1 MLGLSNG
8 ITTSSAPSTMVLL
21 ETYTADWS
29 SDADGWVSF
38 SGNDSAATLTH
49 GITFEG
55 KSNTLRVQFNTD
67 PEETGSCGISKPDA
81 FSTTI
86 KAYDI
91 CVVTF
96 DIYLDSAYD
105 STGDGSDDLTDLWEG
120 TDSVTV
126 QVGMVGGRTDAYG
139 VNQNQWASLDSEG
152 NAPQDLDTVNLVPT
166 ENQLEVLF
174 SSTVDSP
181 QNGARFYIHNYVAK
195 LYRSTIFA

>member
-8 ITTSSAPSTMVLL
+8 ITTSSTPSTMVLL

-29 SDADGWVSF
+29 SDADGWVSHPT
-38 SGNDSAATLTH
+38 NDNAATLTH
-49 GITFEG
+49 GTTFEG

-67 PEETGSCGISKPDA
+67 PEETGSCGISKPDV

-96 DIYLDSAYD
+96 DIYIDSVYD
-105 STGDGSDDLTDLWEG
+105 STGDGSDDLTNLWEG
-120 TDSVTV
+120 TDSVST
-126 QVGMVGGRTDAYG
+126 QIGMIGSRTDNYNAL
-139 VNQNQWASLDSEG
+139 QNQWVSLDSEA
-152 NAPQDLDTVNLVPT
+152 NSPNDLDTVNVLPG

-174 SSTVDSP
+174 TSTLDSP